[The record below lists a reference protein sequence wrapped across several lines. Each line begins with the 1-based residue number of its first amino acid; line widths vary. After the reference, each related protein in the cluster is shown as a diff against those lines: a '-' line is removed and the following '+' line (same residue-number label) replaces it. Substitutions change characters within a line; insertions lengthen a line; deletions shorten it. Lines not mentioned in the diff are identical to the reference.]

1 MAHRPAPQRK
11 SRARR
16 AYIALVV
23 AVGLLAGVLITID
36 PLLDEQRA
44 KAARLADRRPTSAEL
59 EALLHRLGLDAE
71 ALAAAGV
78 EPGRVDRIIKRLV
91 EALAEEDRSV
101 GSIDWRFADAG
112 IRLAQAERDE
122 AARHNP
128 QDRQAAEQRLAARTR
143 QRDELI
149 DRLFT
154 RAARPLSPDQQG
166 MLATI
171 RSNRQWNVPIEFL
184 VVDRSEE
191 QWLELRNALTAERQ
205 CRERGEILDV
215 PTHAL
220 LARLRHAPA
229 ASKAR
234 GNLARLGGSVEQ
246 AVQAALA
253 KHGKEE

>member
-1 MAHRPAPQRK
+1 MR
-11 SRARR
+11 
-16 AYIALVV
+16 
-23 AVGLLAGVLITID
+23 
-36 PLLDEQRA
+36 
-44 KAARLADRRPTSAEL
+44 
-59 EALLHRLGLDAE
+59 
-71 ALAAAGV
+71 
-78 EPGRVDRIIKRLV
+78 RLV

-122 AARHNP
+122 AGRSNP
-128 QDRQAAEQRLAARTR
+128 QDRNAAEQRLAARTR

-149 DRLFT
+149 ERLFT
-154 RAARPLSPDQQG
+154 RAARPLSAAQQG
-166 MLATI
+166 TLKAI
-171 RSNRQWNVPIEFL
+171 RVNRSWNLPVEFL

-205 CRERGEILDV
+205 GRERGEILDV

-220 LARLRHAPA
+220 LARLRHAPVV
-229 ASKAR
+229 SEAR
-234 GNLARLGGSVEQ
+234 ANLGRLGESVGR